1 MQRVQ
6 LLRRRRIIEA
16 DGLCPLRH
24 RHIEG
29 TAALDFLLLVGDDRA
44 LRRIL
49 IREAFLRGPE
59 MDIVGTEIVLGLLHG
74 LSEDIRKEVIQRG
87 DRDIDRR
94 RLRRCVGFLD
104 RLTRFQRRP
113 AVPEEGEHIAADD
126 QYQHDDQQDTDA
138 GDHTVDLRHV
148 EAGFIFLLVT
158 ERKRIRVIE
167 MRELLP
173 KLLTVLQLIQ
183 LPRGQYPGLTEV
195 LRHLTR
201 HEGTTRILQC
211 LPKVLHQ
218 LTDVLVAELSLLLH
232 ALVYRHIE
240 GRVHIRYQ
248 LLHMRDRILEVRE
261 DDGHR
266 GVAIIRH
273 LPRQHLIHRTAEAVD
288 IRTLIRLPG
297 AGLFRRNIV
306 DGAHDGSI
314 DRLLRRGPRDAEV
327 RHLHISLAVDDD
339 VLRLD
344 IPVHDAHLMR
354 ELDAGRRLQ
363 CDGDGL
369 L

>member
-1 MQRVQ
+1 
-6 LLRRRRIIEA
+6 
-16 DGLCPLRH
+16 
-24 RHIEG
+24 
-29 TAALDFLLLVGDDRA
+29 
-44 LRRIL
+44 
-49 IREAFLRGPE
+49 
-59 MDIVGTEIVLGLLHG
+59 
-74 LSEDIRKEVIQRG
+74 
-87 DRDIDRR
+87 
-94 RLRRCVGFLD
+94 
-104 RLTRFQRRP
+104 
-113 AVPEEGEHIAADD
+113 
-126 QYQHDDQQDTDA
+126 
-138 GDHTVDLRHV
+138 
-148 EAGFIFLLVT
+148 
-158 ERKRIRVIE
+158 
-167 MRELLP
+167 
-173 KLLTVLQLIQ
+173 
-183 LPRGQYPGLTEV
+183 
-195 LRHLTR
+195 
-201 HEGTTRILQC
+201 
-211 LPKVLHQ
+211 
-218 LTDVLVAELSLLLH
+218 
-232 ALVYRHIE
+232 
-240 GRVHIRYQ
+240 
-248 LLHMRDRILEVRE
+248 MRDRILEVRE